1 MQLAEW
7 QRQLQQQQN
16 LMQQQAQQVKTQV
29 PKEAMPNITFL
40 STIGAL
46 SEFNIGEDWNLYQ
59 ERLGQYFVANQ
70 VSQERKVAVLITLV
84 GQEAYKILKDLCDST
99 LLECESY
106 EELCEILKK
115 QFAPRVSVFKE
126 RIEFYELKQKE
137 KESVNEWFAR
147 IKSKAINCKFGAQLD
162 DKIKDRFVTG
172 LSKGRILDR
181 VCEEE
186 HTTTLQ
192 SILEV
197 ARKKEAALALSSKA
211 SLVDVHNLKS
221 RKAKSAQQVTFQ
233 KKKKEEKTGSQH
245 QGSKEE
251 PKCVHCGGTRHIFA
265 KCKYKTYKCKIC
277 SKEGHLAKIC
287 KNNKSTVANTNYL
300 ESGSNDK
307 DTEIVDMYNLSN
319 VLASEEPL
327 IVKVEIEGKS
337 IAMELDTGA
346 GKSILPE
353 KIFKEKFSHCKLENT
368 KIRLRMYN
376 GSILIPEG
384 QISVNIKC
392 KETVIQAQLIVVKKG
407 NRILMGRDLMKL
419 LNIKME
425 QINSIKE
432 EDNLKAL
439 LQEYK
444 ELFNNELGKY
454 KFEKID
460 LKLSKEAN
468 PIFIKPRPI
477 PLAFKEK
484 ISKQLEE
491 LEKKGVI
498 EPIDTSAWGTPL
510 VPVIKKDGSIRIC
523 ADYKITVNKFLED
536 VKHPLPRIE
545 ELFTALSGGESF
557 TKLDLTA
564 AYNQLEVT
572 ERTSRLLAWSTHKII
587 YSLKRLPFG
596 TKPACSIFQRT
607 IEKVLQGVKNVIN
620 FIDDIVVTGAN
631 KEEHLKNLREVFKR
645 LSEAG
650 FKINLKKSVFF
661 QPEIK
666 YLGHVINKEG
676 LHKDPE
682 KVAAMLEAP
691 KPKNVSEVKAF
702 VGMVNYY
709 GKFVPNLSQVLT
721 PLYEL
726 QRSTTF
732 KWTQQCEEAF
742 NNVKSELAS
751 ERNLVHFN
759 KKWKLKLV
767 CDASKVGIGAVLLH
781 VLPDS
786 TEKPIAFASRVLHDA
801 EKNYSVIH
809 KEALAIY
816 WAICK
821 FYQYLM
827 GNEFIL
833 CSDHKP
839 LMALF
844 GEHKGIPQMAA
855 GRLQRWALFLSG
867 FQYKFEHI
875 KGIQNGGADGLSRLP
890 RPIKIKEAE
899 VEDYFHFVT
908 AERTPIDATQIKKE
922 LRKDNILSKVYLYTR
937 DGWPNSV
944 SEEIKVF
951 ASKANEIGIENDILM
966 WGYRVIVPFKFRK
979 ALLEE
984 IHGAHLGMAKM
995 KMIARQYFW
1004 WPNIDKEI
1012 EEYVKECE
1020 ACRTTANNPNKSP
1033 LIKFQEAEFPFD
1045 RIHIDFAG
1053 PFKGK
1058 TYLIV
1063 VDAFTKW
1070 PEVFEMSNTNTE
1082 STIEKLR
1089 ECFARFGLPRMIF
1102 SDNGRQFVSEE
1113 FENFC
1118 KNNGIKHRTSAPY
1131 HPSTNGL
1138 AENAVGSF
1146 KKGLSKALA
1155 DKRNASLSTTTL
1167 INRYLASY
1175 RNAPHTS
1182 IGESPSKL
1190 MFGREIRTRLSL
1202 LNRPERDKAREK
1214 QVQYFKGNREI
1225 LLKPGDIVY
1234 VRDYKI
1240 PTKPTWRKAIIKS
1253 KIGNRTYVCKTL
1265 DSEELIWKRHI
1276 EQIIEAGKFYSEEE
1290 DCMSKSDKDN
1300 KKSDSKELEVVQ
1312 EPEKDNV
1319 CESPEE
1325 TKTDINVK
1333 PKRII
1338 RPVQR
1343 LNL

>member
-1 MQLAEW
+1 
-7 QRQLQQQQN
+7 
-16 LMQQQAQQVKTQV
+16 
-29 PKEAMPNITFL
+29 MPNITFL

-84 GQEAYKILKDLCDST
+84 GQEAYKILKDLCDPT
-99 LLECESY
+99 LPECKSY

-197 ARKKEAALALSSKA
+197 ARKKEAALASSSKA

-221 RKAKSAQQVTFQ
+221 GKAKSAQQVTFQ

-251 PKCVHCGGTRHIFA
+251 LKCVHCGGT
-265 KCKYKTYKCKIC
+265 

-327 IVKVEIEGKS
+327 IVKVEIE
-337 IAMELDTGA
+337 
-346 GKSILPE
+346 
-353 KIFKEKFSHCKLENT
+353 
-368 KIRLRMYN
+368 
-376 GSILIPEG
+376 
-384 QISVNIKC
+384 
-392 KETVIQAQLIVVKKG
+392 
-407 NRILMGRDLMKL
+407 
-419 LNIKME
+419 
-425 QINSIKE
+425 
-432 EDNLKAL
+432 
-439 LQEYK
+439 
-444 ELFNNELGKY
+444 
-454 KFEKID
+454 
-460 LKLSKEAN
+460 
-468 PIFIKPRPI
+468 
-477 PLAFKEK
+477 AFKEK

-523 ADYKITVNKFLED
+523 VDYKITVNKFLED

-572 ERTSRLLAWSTHKII
+572 ERTI
-587 YSLKRLPFG
+587 
-596 TKPACSIFQRT
+596 
-607 IEKVLQGVKNVIN
+607 
-620 FIDDIVVTGAN
+620 TGAN

-650 FKINLKKSVFF
+650 FKVNLKKSVFF

-709 GKFVPNLSQVLT
+709 GKFVPNLSQVLI

-742 NNVKSELAS
+742 NNVKNELAS

-786 TEKPIAFASRVLHDA
+786 TEKPISFASRVLHDA
-801 EKNYSVIH
+801 EKNYS
-809 KEALAIY
+809 
-816 WAICK
+816 
-821 FYQYLM
+821 
-827 GNEFIL
+827 
-833 CSDHKP
+833 
-839 LMALF
+839 
-844 GEHKGIPQMAA
+844 HKGIPQMAA

-1012 EEYVKECE
+1012 EEYVKDCE
-1020 ACRTTANNPNKSP
+1020 ACKTTANNPNKSP

-1089 ECFARFGLPRMIF
+1089 QCFARFGLPRMIF

-1131 HPSTNGL
+1131 YPSTNGL

-1182 IGESPSKL
+1182 VGESPSKL

-1338 RPVQR
+1338 KPVQR

>member
-1 MQLAEW
+1 
-7 QRQLQQQQN
+7 
-16 LMQQQAQQVKTQV
+16 
-29 PKEAMPNITFL
+29 
-40 STIGAL
+40 
-46 SEFNIGEDWNLYQ
+46 
-59 ERLGQYFVANQ
+59 
-70 VSQERKVAVLITLV
+70 
-84 GQEAYKILKDLCDST
+84 
-99 LLECESY
+99 
-106 EELCEILKK
+106 
-115 QFAPRVSVFKE
+115 
-126 RIEFYELKQKE
+126 
-137 KESVNEWFAR
+137 
-147 IKSKAINCKFGAQLD
+147 
-162 DKIKDRFVTG
+162 
-172 LSKGRILDR
+172 
-181 VCEEE
+181 
-186 HTTTLQ
+186 
-192 SILEV
+192 
-197 ARKKEAALALSSKA
+197 
-211 SLVDVHNLKS
+211 
-221 RKAKSAQQVTFQ
+221 
-233 KKKKEEKTGSQH
+233 
-245 QGSKEE
+245 
-251 PKCVHCGGTRHIFA
+251 
-265 KCKYKTYKCKIC
+265 
-277 SKEGHLAKIC
+277 
-287 KNNKSTVANTNYL
+287 
-300 ESGSNDK
+300 
-307 DTEIVDMYNLSN
+307 MYNLSN

-346 GKSILPE
+346 
-353 KIFKEKFSHCKLENT
+353 
-368 KIRLRMYN
+368 
-376 GSILIPEG
+376 
-384 QISVNIKC
+384 
-392 KETVIQAQLIVVKKG
+392 
-407 NRILMGRDLMKL
+407 
-419 LNIKME
+419 
-425 QINSIKE
+425 
-432 EDNLKAL
+432 
-439 LQEYK
+439 
-444 ELFNNELGKY
+444 
-454 KFEKID
+454 
-460 LKLSKEAN
+460 
-468 PIFIKPRPI
+468 
-477 PLAFKEK
+477 AFKEK

-572 ERTSRLLAWSTHKII
+572 ERTI
-587 YSLKRLPFG
+587 
-596 TKPACSIFQRT
+596 
-607 IEKVLQGVKNVIN
+607 
-620 FIDDIVVTGAN
+620 TGAN

-650 FKINLKKSVFF
+650 FKVNLKKSVFF

-709 GKFVPNLSQVLT
+709 GKFVPNLSQVLI

-742 NNVKSELAS
+742 NNVKKRIS
-751 ERNLVHFN
+751 
-759 KKWKLKLV
+759 
-767 CDASKVGIGAVLLH
+767 VGIGAVLLH

-786 TEKPIAFASRVLHDA
+786 TEKPISFASRVLHDA

-1012 EEYVKECE
+1012 EEYVKDCE

-1089 ECFARFGLPRMIF
+1089 QCFARFGLPRMIF

-1182 IGESPSKL
+1182 VGESPSKL

-1338 RPVQR
+1338 KPVQR